1 MTAKNAA
8 SDVLV
13 AVNVLQHAREACANL
28 KPLGSR
34 MTTAELEQ
42 RARIID
48 TVVRTRRL
56 LRLLQGPADEF
67 EARCEVVRA

>member
-1 MTAKNAA
+1 MTVKNAVG
-8 SDVLV
+8 DVLA

-34 MTTAELEQ
+34 MTAAELEQ

-56 LRLLQGPADEF
+56 LRLLQGPVDEF
-67 EARCEVVRA
+67 EARREAMRA